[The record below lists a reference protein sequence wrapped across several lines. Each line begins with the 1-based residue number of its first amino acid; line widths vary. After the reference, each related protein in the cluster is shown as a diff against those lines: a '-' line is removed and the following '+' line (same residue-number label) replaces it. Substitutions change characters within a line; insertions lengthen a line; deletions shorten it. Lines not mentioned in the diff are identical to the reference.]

1 MKAIAAAVALALFA
15 CGQQPAPAVNGA
27 ESRLTVEVRG
37 PGRVL
42 SLPPAIDC
50 PGICSASFPRGTAVT
65 IAAAPAEN
73 GVFREWAGDCAGTA
87 GCHLSLATDAA
98 VRVEFDPM

>member
-1 MKAIAAAVALALFA
+1 MKAIAAAVAWGLLA
-15 CGQQPAPAVNGA
+15 CGQQIAPAVNGA
-27 ESRLTVEVRG
+27 TSQVTVEVRG
-37 PGRVL
+37 PGRLL

-50 PGICSASFPRGTAVT
+50 PGVCSASFPRGTAVT

-87 GCHLSLATDAA
+87 GCHLSVASDAT
-98 VRVEFDPM
+98 VRADFDPM